1 MITVDAECPKK
12 KYCIYPGE
20 SDNPLH
26 TSIVFSDLSTKCPLK
41 DPDGKDLMESYRIKY
56 IIFII
61 ALVFNCDSAERD
73 INSAWCSSVGG
84 IDQFRTK
91 DGTYV
96 DCLTDEYAIEAEYD
110 NKWKEGIGQALHY
123 AESTNRKAAIL
134 FIKRAKR
141 KITVNEMMRVI
152 NRYELPLHLCN

>member
-1 MITVDAECPKK
+1 MNKFV
-12 KYCIYPGE
+12 
-20 SDNPLH
+20 
-26 TSIVFSDLSTKCPLK
+26 
-41 DPDGKDLMESYRIKY
+41 
-56 IIFII
+56 IIFLTGMPIF
-61 ALVFNCDSAERD
+61 LYSAERD
-73 INSAWCSSVGG
+73 INQAWCSSVGG

-134 FIKRAKR
+134 FIKRAKSR
-141 KITVNEMMRVI
+141 KDYYNEMMRVI
-152 NRYELPLHLCN
+152 NRYELPITIYVIEE

>member
-1 MITVDAECPKK
+1 MFYFDKLLWHDLVMKK
-12 KYCIYPGE
+12 LIAV
-20 SDNPLH
+20 LL
-26 TSIVFSDLSTKCPLK
+26 LSPAF
-41 DPDGKDLMESYRIKY
+41 
-56 IIFII
+56 IF
-61 ALVFNCDSAERD
+61 SAERD
-73 INSAWCSSVGG
+73 INQAWCSSVGG

-134 FIKRAKR
+134 FIKRAKSR
-141 KITVNEMMRVI
+141 KDYYNEMMRVI
-152 NRYELPLHLCN
+152 NRYELPITIYVIEE